1 MSAHTQDSSANSKR
15 GIWYSVAEL
24 AGLPGLP
31 GTGRGLVKF
40 AEAQGWHDDK
50 AKSRQRRGRGGGR
63 EYRSEILPEQ
73 TQNYL
78 ARRVLRLAEPAAP
91 VMVDAMPPD
100 FPAGRKAQA
109 RQEAALIILAAWD
122 RHRPATT
129 GGLGA
134 AREAFCTLYEGKQID
149 LAPWV
154 RDARPSL
161 TPATLKSWEGRRA
174 QATMGGEWADLGGR
188 YGNRKGSSAI
198 DSDPEIHQLV
208 LGLIADRPHIKGKAV
223 LRALRARFEDGR
235 PLPSLRAVQRWMAA
249 WKADNAQVYLAVSNP
264 DKWRSKF
271 KSAAG
276 TKSAGIERLN
286 QVWEMDSTPTD
297 VMLSDGRRHAIVGVI
312 DVYSRRLKFLVAPTS
327 RATAVAALLR
337 RALLAWGVPETLKTD
352 NGSDYVSRHIARVMA
367 GLEILQ
373 DVCPPFTPEA
383 KPHIERAFKTFSHDI
398 VELLPGYIGHDVAGR
413 KDIEARRS
421 FAERF
426 GNYGGGN
433 EILGLTPEQL
443 QDVCDTWCDGLYARE
458 GHGGLGGRSPFE
470 VASAWPHTVRRIENE
485 RALDILLAEAPDNK
499 GWRVVGKRGIAVQGR
514 HYMAG
519 PLGGLIGARVSV
531 RFDES
536 DVGLVFVFDADG
548 GFLCQAECPEITGV
562 SREEVAARMT
572 AHQKA
577 KLAEA
582 KTVLRQA
589 KKTARPGD
597 IAEEILAKASRDA
610 GRVVALTRS
619 GSNYETPGLAAAADA
634 AAGPE
639 IVGALTP
646 EQLAKAN
653 EMWARLQTRPPAAG
667 HMAPPAGTVVG
678 FPIPQNDGAA
688 GGRPA
693 FPNDR
698 AMGEWLIANQDE
710 MDGDDRAWL
719 IERLGQINFR
729 LWLDLDE
736 ETAASLVRN
745 LRDIA
750 DHVLE
755 V

>member
-1 MSAHTQDSSANSKR
+1 MSARTQVSSANSKR
-15 GIWYSVAEL
+15 GTWYAVADL
-24 AGLPGLP
+24 LGLPGMP
-31 GTGRGLVKF
+31 ASKQGLLDM
-40 AEAQGWHDDK
+40 AAREGWHDDK
-50 AKSRQRRGRGGGR
+50 RNVRSRRGKGGGF
-63 EYRSEILPEQ
+63 EYRAEVLPER

-78 ARRVLRLAEPAAP
+78 ARRVLRQVEPVAS

-109 RQEAALIILAAWD
+109 RQEAALTILAAWD
-122 RHRPATT
+122 RYRPATK
-129 GGLGA
+129 GGLIE
-134 AREAFCTLYEGKQID
+134 ARNAFCHLFSEGQIEI
-149 LAPWV
+149 PEWV
-154 RDARPSL
+154 RQARPSL
-161 TPATLKSWEGRRA
+161 TGATLKSYERRRA
-174 QATMGGEWADLGGR
+174 TGDWADLGGR
-188 YGNRKGSSAI
+188 YGNRKGTGVI
-198 DSDPEIHQLV
+198 DSDPEITNLV

-223 LRALRARFEDGR
+223 LRALRARFEEGR

-249 WKADNAQVYLAVSNP
+249 WKADNAQAYLAVANP

-312 DVYSRRLKFLVAPTS
+312 DVYSRRLKLLVAPTS

-367 GLEILQ
+367 GLEIRQ

-398 VELLPGYIGHDVAGR
+398 VELLPGYIGHDIAGR

-426 GNYGGGN
+426 GAG
-433 EILGLTPEQL
+433 EETLGLTPEQL
-443 QDVCDTWCDGLYARE
+443 QDVCDTWCDGLYAHE

-470 VASAWPHTVRRIENE
+470 VASAWSRTVRRIENE
-485 RALDILLAEAPDNK
+485 RALDILLAEAPDNN
-499 GWRVVGKRGIAVQGR
+499 GWRVVGKRGIAIQGR

-531 RFDES
+531 RFDEA

-572 AHQKA
+572 ADQRA
-577 KLAEA
+577 KLADA
-582 KTVLRQA
+582 KTALRQA

-597 IAEEILAKASRDA
+597 VAEEILAKASRDV
-610 GRVVALTRS
+610 GRVVALSRP
-619 GSNYETPGLAAAADA
+619 GSNYQTPGLAAAADA

-646 EQLAKAN
+646 EQLAKAD
-653 EMWARLQTRPPAAG
+653 EMWARLQAPPPAAG
-667 HMAPPAGTVVG
+667 HMDPPAGAVVG
-678 FPIPQNDGAA
+678 FPIPQNGGAA